1 MTAACSLP
9 RSSFLLG
16 LDSSALLLP
25 PCPQAPPHPL
35 PAPSPPHYTADQL
48 PQGPR
53 ARVRSRSL

>member
-25 PCPQAPPHPL
+25 PAPRPPHPL

-53 ARVRSRSL
+53 ARVGSRSL